1 MTIGR
6 TKRESN
12 QLDALRLMLRELG
25 FGSIQVTLFDATATP
40 FSDAIFRTTWEELE
54 SQGYV
59 LRTGESRYR
68 LSAKNLRMAQD
79 FVNIVGGISADQVM
93 GMHPDEQIL
102 LIGGALIPL
111 NTPVEVEGGAVVMYL
126 TTQSM
131 DISVTNLSTT
141 GTPYSLSVPGGVEPD
156 PLKPS
161 RSEYDLDEGK
171 GKKG

>member
-1 MTIGR
+1 
-6 TKRESN
+6 
-12 QLDALRLMLRELG
+12 
-25 FGSIQVTLFDATATP
+25 
-40 FSDAIFRTTWEELE
+40 
-54 SQGYV
+54 
-59 LRTGESRYR
+59 
-68 LSAKNLRMAQD
+68 
-79 FVNIVGGISADQVM
+79 
-93 GMHPDEQIL
+93 
-102 LIGGALIPL
+102 
-111 NTPVEVEGGAVVMYL
+111 VEVEGGAVVMYL